1 MRQVP
6 YKINDL
12 EAEVSNFIWLFSLL
26 NCTQGNNLGTDSDN
40 ADFRGELNSTQ
51 KNLETELQELGIAIK
66 DFRSIQVEYK
76 DEVSFLLIQIYLI
89 WRQKKLK
96 DKHEA
101 FNNSFGDMAGKFNHT
116 KKAIEEK
123 MKQNMEFGKR
133 RRQTTAASTH
143 HGDSSQGGD
152 QFNQQ

>member
-12 EAEVSNFIWLFSLL
+12 EAE
-26 NCTQGNNLGTDSDN
+26 GNNLGTDSDN

-76 DEVSFLLIQIYLI
+76 DE
-89 WRQKKLK
+89 K
-96 DKHEA
+96 
-101 FNNSFGDMAGKFNHT
+101 
-116 KKAIEEK
+116 
-123 MKQNMEFGKR
+123 
-133 RRQTTAASTH
+133 
-143 HGDSSQGGD
+143 
-152 QFNQQ
+152 